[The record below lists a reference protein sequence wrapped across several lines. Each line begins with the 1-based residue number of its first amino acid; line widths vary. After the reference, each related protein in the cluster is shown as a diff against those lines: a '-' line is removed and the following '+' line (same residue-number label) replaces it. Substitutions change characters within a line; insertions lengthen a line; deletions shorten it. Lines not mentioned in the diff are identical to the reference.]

1 MEQILYPLVI
11 LLCPLGMGVMMW
23 IMMRADKTKPRDR
36 SPEDSTA
43 EVARLRA
50 EVDEMR
56 AARRLD
62 SSSEPSD
69 VQLR

>member
-11 LLCPLGMGVMMW
+11 LLCPLGMGAMMW
-23 IMMRADKTKPRDR
+23 IMMRADKTKHRDP

-50 EVDEMR
+50 EVDELR
-56 AARRLD
+56 AAQRLD

-69 VQLR
+69 VQPR